1 MGSREFRRRALRSGR
16 PLDIERVH
24 FSVRS
29 LFNMRLAAKLP
40 CRSALGAALSF
51 LVMASGIVQA
61 QTPIPTQAGTAVSTA
76 AAGGNVDALNQT
88 ELLKAYLQT
97 QQQLQAAQLAIVN
110 NRVEAEAAARVQ
122 AAAVAEKIDAMKA
135 ALEVERERQRF
146 ERQQAEAERERERI
160 EAERSH
166 RTVLWIAGIFG
177 GVGLLAILVTP
188 LLQWRAIN
196 RMAEIGAQRPQ
207 LAAPDHGGLLPAG
220 MSAPSDQTVTSSNQ
234 RLLSMIDR
242 MEQRIF
248 ELEHTSSSPQPAA
261 SQVAASAAVAP
272 VSPVR
277 SVEITSGPP
286 SAKSVRANPDQ
297 GDTVA
302 VLLGRG
308 RLLLEA
314 NKPRDAVAC
323 YDELLRIDA
332 NNAEALVRKGSAL
345 ERLRR
350 DEEALQCYNLAIR
363 ADRRKTLAYLY
374 KGAVCNRLA
383 RYAES
388 VESYELALKSEEAGA

>member
-1 MGSREFRRRALRSGR
+1 MK
-16 PLDIERVH
+16 
-24 FSVRS
+24 
-29 LFNMRLAAKLP
+29 LAVKLP
-40 CRSALGAALSF
+40 RWCGLGAALSF
-51 LVMASGIVQA
+51 LVTIGDVAHAQA
-61 QTPIPTQAGTAVSTA
+61 QTSNPVGSVVSTPA
-76 AAGGNVDALNQT
+76 PSGTVDALNQA

-177 GVGLLAILVTP
+177 GVGLLAILITP

-220 MSAPSDQTVTSSNQ
+220 MSASSDQTVTSSNQ

-248 ELEHTSSSPQPAA
+248 ELEHTSASPQAGVAQMASPA
-261 SQVAASAAVAP
+261 SVAP
-272 VSPVR
+272 ASPVR